1 MSVLARPMEAA
12 APRTRLAGILRA
24 PAVWLAALAFIL
36 YLPPALAV
44 AQLSPDA
51 VEYVDVARRLLAGE
65 GYTLGVKAY
74 HFGGTEVLHDGLAE
88 RPPLYPLLLAGLL
101 GAGFGLAGAQVVN
114 ALLGAACAALV
125 YGLGAALFD
134 RRTGL
139 LAGALAAASPV
150 VLARMIPPMTEAVAV
165 SLTLLATWLVVRGLG
180 HRNARPFLRRVSVP
194 ESRVPS
200 HFHLGLGGL
209 AIGLAYLTRPTA
221 AVVLGALVVGI
232 FFATRPGRASLVPL
246 ASLVGGFLTL
256 ALPISLYSLVTR
268 GSLSYSGQTYLYAVF
283 KDSDVLRNGYGA
295 AIPTAAEFVGA
306 NPELVVA
313 AILENATTYAGLLF
327 LDRDWLLPLLIAWP
341 LALLALARGRYPRAA
356 WPVLLVALGNFLV
369 YAATW
374 STYQERYQLLTL
386 LLLLPFA
393 VDGLARSG
401 LGGVG
406 MGPNRALTPLHAVV
420 LAVAVFWS
428 PTFLR
433 EYRGEFAYGDEKIG
447 TRTDNGFRWTGPPR
461 WVKDNE
467 LSRMVDWLDANT
479 GSRDPLAHGQ
489 PWPFTFFTGR
499 PATLLPTK
507 LSPERLRRFL
517 VDYRVAYVLL
527 DTGDHDRREYAEP
540 LEGWRREGVTVT
552 PVGRHRIFDT
562 RPLWQGT

>member
-1 MSVLARPMEAA
+1 MSVVARPAETA
-12 APRTRLAGILRA
+12 APHIRLEGLVRA

-36 YLPPALAV
+36 YLPPAMAV
-44 AQLSPDA
+44 VQLSPDA

-101 GAGFGLAGAQVVN
+101 GTGIGLPGAQVVN

-125 YGLGAALFD
+125 YGLGAALFG

-139 LAGALAAASPV
+139 LAGALAAASPA
-150 VLARMIPPMTEAVAV
+150 VLARIIPPMTEALGV
-165 SLTLLATWLVVRGLG
+165 SLTLLATWLVVRGLE
-180 HRNARPFLRRVSVP
+180 HRSTRPFL
-194 ESRVPS
+194 
-200 HFHLGLGGL
+200 LGGL
-209 AIGLAYLTRPTA
+209 ALGLAYLTRPTA
-221 AVVLGALVVGI
+221 AVALGALVFGT
-232 FFATRPGRASLVPL
+232 FFAARSGRAWLVPL
-246 ASLVGGFLTL
+246 GNLVGGFLTL
-256 ALPISLYSLVTR
+256 ALPISVYSLVTR

-295 AIPTAAEFVGA
+295 AIPGAADFLRA
-306 NPELVVA
+306 NPDFVLA
-313 AILENATTYAGLLF
+313 AVLENAATYAGLLF

-341 LALLALARGRYPRAA
+341 FALLAVARGRYPRAA

-374 STYQERYQLLTL
+374 SAYQERYQLLTL

-401 LGGVG
+401 LAGVG
-406 MGPNRALTPLHAVV
+406 IGPNRALTPLHAAV

-433 EYRGEFAYGDEKIG
+433 EYRGEFAYGHEKIG

-467 LSRMVDWLDANT
+467 LSRMVDWLNGNT
-479 GSRDPLAHGQ
+479 GSHDALAHGQ

-562 RPLWQGT
+562 RALWQGT